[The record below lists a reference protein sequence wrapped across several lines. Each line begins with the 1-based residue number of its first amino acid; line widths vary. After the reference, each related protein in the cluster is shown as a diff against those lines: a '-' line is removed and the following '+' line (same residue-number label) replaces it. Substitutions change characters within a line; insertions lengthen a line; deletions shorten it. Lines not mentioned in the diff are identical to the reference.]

1 VNAVEQMTRLQDQL
15 KRESH
20 PRVQVLTEDQ
30 ELTVKRLEEIIP
42 SDEYQAAV
50 IQEALTLVQ
59 HLEHQ
64 ISAHRTRGW
73 SDR

>member
-1 VNAVEQMTRLQDQL
+1 MNAVEQMTQLQ
-15 KRESH
+15 

>member
-15 KRESH
+15 KRELH

>member
-1 VNAVEQMTRLQDQL
+1 M
-15 KRESH
+15 K
-20 PRVQVLTEDQ
+20 VLTEDQ